1 MQIQPALVPTCSFR
15 PPRPLQSHQ
24 VFLGFRGGGL
34 PIPAVLCHRLSPRRV
49 SLSLAPS
56 GSWSRRA
63 ARLAGSLRGSG
74 NFSHPISSLDR
85 SAVRLE
91 LLRGATHSDWRAG
104 GGRGGKQRRRERG
117 AKLGKEGTGEP
128 RPSLPSPLRPFARGS
143 RLRTWPRPP
152 SPAGSVDPAP
162 PSL

>member
-34 PIPAVLCHRLSPRRV
+34 PIPAVLCHRLNPRRV
-49 SLSLAPS
+49 PLSLAPS

-91 LLRGATHSDWRAG
+91 LLRGATHSNWRAG

-128 RPSLPSPLRPFARGS
+128 RPSLPSPLRLFAPGS

>member
-49 SLSLAPS
+49 PLSLAPS
-56 GSWSRRA
+56 GSGSRRA

-91 LLRGATHSDWRAG
+91 LLRGATHSDWRAAEAEGANKG
-104 GGRGGKQRRRERG
+104 G
-117 AKLGKEGTGEP
+117 GKEGRSWERRVLESPAQSFLP
-128 RPSLPSPLRPFARGS
+128 RSAPSLPAPDSAPGHAHQAQ
-143 RLRTWPRPP
+143 
-152 SPAGSVDPAP
+152 PA
-162 PSL
+162 L